1 MIIGDLIAT
10 WNLKVIIYLAAFI
23 IIAVASGQIAEHF
36 KKIKLPLITGFLI
49 MGLLSGPE
57 ILGLIDREAINS
69 LHFLNDIALAF
80 IAFAVGSELYLKDL
94 RSKIRSIAIMTV
106 SQIFITFFLVSGC
119 FYLLGSFLP
128 FISEMNTSAHVA
140 ISLLAG
146 TIAIAR
152 SPSSAIAII
161 NELRAK
167 GPFTQKSIGVT
178 VIIDFAVIILFA
190 VIFTLS
196 KSLINSAEFKVVYI
210 FQVFGELLLAIGFGF
225 LIWLLLKRI
234 LSLTISASFKKLFVL
249 SVGFLVYFVSSL
261 IRNSALANFDIS
273 FHIEPMLVCIIGSFL
288 ITNYSD
294 YKNDFIKI
302 IKETGPLVYI
312 VFFTLTGAMISI
324 EVVLSFWFVSLLI
337 FGARIISLIIASNI
351 GSLLTGDDPLC
362 RKISWMPY
370 ITQAGV
376 SVGLATIIANEYT
389 EWGPQFAIIMISV
402 IVLNQ
407 FIGPP
412 LFKWSLHLMKE
423 SHLRP
428 DGSYDAEKKVIIFG
442 HESQSQ
448 ALAQQLHNHN
458 WNVIFS
464 VIDPSN
470 EMLKNEKYVIKKF
483 TGTDIQSLKELEVNT
498 ADTIVCLLT
507 DEINYEICETA
518 YENCGTNHMIARI
531 NDRKLYKD
539 FHNLGVMVIE
549 PNTAM
554 VSLMEHFVRSPIATS
569 LLLGME
575 DNQDTLDVEISN
587 PDFHGLTLR
596 DLRLPN
602 DVIILSVSRSG
613 HPIISHGYTR
623 LRKGDVVTIVGR
635 TQSLEEVRLKLEGE

>member
-1 MIIGDLIAT
+1 MVIGELIAS
-10 WNLKVIIYLAAFI
+10 WNFKVIIYLAAFI
-23 IIAVASGQIAEHF
+23 IIAVASGQIAEQF

-49 MGLLSGPE
+49 IGLLSGPE
-57 ILGLIDREAINS
+57 LLGLIDREAINS

-94 RSKIRSIAIMTV
+94 RSKIRSIVIMTV

-128 FISEMNTSAHVA
+128 FTSEMNTSALVA

-161 NELRAK
+161 NELRAR

-190 VIFTLS
+190 VIFTIS
-196 KSLINSAEFKVVYI
+196 KSMIKSAEFKIFYI
-210 FQVFGELLLAIGFGF
+210 IQVFAELLLAVGFGL
-225 LIWLLLKRI
+225 LIWLLLRKFF
-234 LSLTISASFKKLFVL
+234 SLTISANYKKLLVL

-261 IRNSALANFDIS
+261 IRNSAQDRLGVS
-273 FHIEPMLVCIIGSFL
+273 LHIEPMLVCIIGSFL
-288 ITNYSD
+288 FTNYSE

-312 VFFTLTGAMISI
+312 VFFTLTGAMISV
-324 EVVLSFWFVSLLI
+324 EVVISFWFVSLII
-337 FGARIISLIIASNI
+337 FGVRIISLIIASYT
-351 GSLLTGDDPLC
+351 GSLITGDDPLC

-412 LFKWSLHLMKE
+412 LFKWSLHLVKE

-464 VIDPSN
+464 VMDPSN
-470 EMLKNEKYVIKKF
+470 EMLKSEKYSIKNF
-483 TGTDIQSLKELEVNT
+483 TGTDIQSLRELEVHS

-507 DEINYEICETA
+507 DELNYEICETA
-518 YENCGTNHMIARI
+518 YENCGTNHMIARL
-531 NDRKLYKD
+531 NDRKLYKE
-539 FHNLGVMVIE
+539 FHNLGVMIIE

-575 DNQDTLDVEISN
+575 ENQDTMDIEINN

-602 DVIILSVSRSG
+602 DVIILSVSRG
-613 HPIISHGYTR
+613 EHPIISHGYTR
-623 LRKGDVVTIVGR
+623 LRKGDVITLVGC
-635 TQSLEEVRLKLEGE
+635 TQSLEEVQLKLDGT